1 MKTFIC
7 SMIIFSILLILIITN
22 SIYIHN
28 TSDKIIEDATSL
40 SVNDIHGINRLCAFW
55 QKHKLIFS
63 ISIHDSKVERI
74 TGLTENIKSAATAG
88 ASAEFKKNIVL
99 LIDLLEEL
107 KKIEE
112 ISFQG
117 II

>member
-1 MKTFIC
+1 MLKT
-7 SMIIFSILLILIITN
+7 
-22 SIYIHN
+22 
-28 TSDKIIEDATSL
+28 K
-40 SVNDIHGINRLCAFW
+40 
-55 QKHKLIFS
+55 
-63 ISIHDSKVERI
+63 
-74 TGLTENIKSAATAG
+74 LTENIKSAATAG
-88 ASAEFKKNIVL
+88 DSAEFQKNIVL

>member
-1 MKTFIC
+1 MKAFIC

-22 SIYIHN
+22 SIYIHKI
-28 TSDKIIEDATSL
+28 SDKLINQASSL
-40 SVNDIHGINRLCAFW
+40 SITDTDEIQGLCSLW

-63 ISIHDSKVERI
+63 ISIHDAQIEKVTE
-74 TGLTENIKSAATAG
+74 LTENIKSAATAG
-88 ASAEFKKNIVL
+88 DSAEFQKNISL
-99 LIDLLEEL
+99 LTELHEEL

>member
-1 MKTFIC
+1 
-7 SMIIFSILLILIITN
+7 MIIFSILLILIMTN
-22 SIYIHN
+22 SIYIHS
-28 TSDKIIEDATSL
+28 TSDKIIAEATTL
-40 SVNDIHGINRLCAFW
+40 SINDKNGINHLCSLW

-63 ISIHDSKVERI
+63 ISIHDAQIEKVTE
-74 TGLTENIKSAATAG
+74 LTENIKSAATAG
-88 ASAEFKKNIVL
+88 DSAEFKKNIVL